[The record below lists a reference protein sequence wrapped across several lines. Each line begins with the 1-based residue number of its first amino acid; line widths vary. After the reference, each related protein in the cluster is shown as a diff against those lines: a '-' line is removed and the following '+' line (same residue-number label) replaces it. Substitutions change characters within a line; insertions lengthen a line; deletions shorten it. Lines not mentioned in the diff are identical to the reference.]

1 MNKRVFQQQVLSQP
15 VGKYK
20 QSGFSL
26 IEALVAFL
34 ILSIGMLGIASL
46 QTMSLKAG
54 HTATL
59 RMAAVMKAD
68 EILESMRANSTADP
82 VVLLSYAAG
91 TGDSGSDNGCSQ
103 TTVAAVVCSPI
114 QLAADDIF
122 RWTRSLTEALPN
134 NASTTASVVVTPPVP
149 PETMTD
155 IVVTINWS
163 ERDVD
168 NGGATNMNYSVT
180 TQM

>member
-1 MNKRVFQQQVLSQP
+1 MNQRIFQQRVLSQP
-15 VGKYK
+15 VGRAR

-54 HTATL
+54 HTATV

-68 EILESMRANSTADP
+68 EILESIRANPA
-82 VVLLSYAAG
+82 VLLSYAAS
-91 TGDSGSDNGCSQ
+91 TADSGADNGCSQ
-103 TTVAAVVCSPI
+103 TMVAAVQCSPT

-122 RWTRSLTEALPN
+122 RWKRSLTDVLPN

-168 NGGATNMNYSVT
+168 SGGATNMNYSVT

>member
-1 MNKRVFQQQVLSQP
+1 MNEPISKQRIISQP
-15 VGKYK
+15 GCMRK
-20 QSGFSL
+20 QSGFTL

-59 RMAAVMKAD
+59 RTAAVMKAD
-68 EILESMRANSTADP
+68 EILESIRSNPS
-82 VVLLSYAAG
+82 VLLSYATSTA
-91 TGDSGSDNGCSQ
+91 DSGTDNGCSQ
-103 TTVAAVVCSPI
+103 TAVLAVVCAPAR
-114 QLAADDIF
+114 LAVDDVF
-122 RWTRSLTEALPN
+122 RWKRSLTDVFPN
-134 NASTTASVVVTPPVP
+134 NASTTASVVVTAPVP
-149 PETMTD
+149 PETITD
-155 IVVTINWS
+155 IIVTINWS

-168 NGGATNMNYSVT
+168 NGGAKNMNYSVT